1 MFLCQYDVD
10 VGLVMN
16 FSSDYNWRLNAFN
29 FLAADLA
36 VRLGKCK
43 YREDDMP
50 LGFSRSGLTQG
61 VSFLA
66 GNGSQDVLV
75 QIQAFLS
82 HLSLHV
88 NKAK

>member
-1 MFLCQYDVD
+1 MVSRPSTCMGMCHYDVD

-43 YREDDMP
+43 YREDDMS
-50 LGFSRSGLTQG
+50 LGYSRSGL
-61 VSFLA
+61 LA
-66 GNGSQDVLV
+66 RPN
-75 QIQAFLS
+75 QIKLA
-82 HLSLHV
+82 
-88 NKAK
+88 